1 MIHTFPLV
9 NTPEAFLFLL
19 AQEFQAIPVPPGP
32 GEFQAVPVGGAHGNT
47 KGNKPKQPQHK
58 SRSCGII
65 RPLGAGDDLQ
75 GNKSLQGSQGQHL
88 AVLWAWGMS
97 WQGLL
102 PTPARRKKLWSGK
115 RDNAM

>member
-47 KGNKPKQPQHK
+47 KGDKPKQPQHK

-75 GNKSLQGSQGQHL
+75 GINLC
-88 AVLWAWGMS
+88 
-97 WQGLL
+97 
-102 PTPARRKKLWSGK
+102 
-115 RDNAM
+115 RDPKDSTWLCCGHGG